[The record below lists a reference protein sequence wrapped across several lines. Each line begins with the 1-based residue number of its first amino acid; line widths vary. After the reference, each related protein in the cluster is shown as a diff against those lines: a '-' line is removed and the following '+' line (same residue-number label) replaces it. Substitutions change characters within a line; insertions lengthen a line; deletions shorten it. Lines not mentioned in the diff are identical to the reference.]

1 MVPDKR
7 YDTVIA
13 RLVKTVLDQLVSAA
27 NRSGLIQ
34 AHNPSIQSAV
44 HRRYE
49 WARRHLLHPKLTR
62 AVRPLTEPELEQL
75 AARARLAPLTA
86 FVRLYQLLFE
96 RRDPKTI
103 VATMESL
110 VMAPRSTAT
119 LYELYVAF
127 RLVNEFENLGMVRRR
142 PWRLLG
148 DTAPVAVLD
157 GGTTTVVIHWQRS
170 LQALAKRVPSLAQQV
185 ARANGLRVGPLR
197 PDIVVEM
204 KSGESVRYRFGEVK
218 YYTRPSEGVA
228 TALLES
234 LAYLKDAENLFRDD
248 AAYPRGFAIV
258 AGIEAQPHP
267 AIITISSDR
276 ALHRVAAMLLETCGL
291 TVAHGRHSE

>member
-1 MVPDKR
+1 MNGLAG
-7 YDTVIA
+7 TCCI
-13 RLVKTVLDQLVSAA
+13 
-27 NRSGLIQ
+27 RSSHEPFG
-34 AHNPSIQSAV
+34 PSLSQS
-44 HRRYE
+44 
-49 WARRHLLHPKLTR
+49 WNSW
-62 AVRPLTEPELEQL
+62 RPALGAP
-75 AARARLAPLTA
+75 PLTA

-204 KSGESVRYRFGEVK
+204 KSGESVRIDFGEVK
-218 YYTRPSEGVA
+218 YYTRP
-228 TALLES
+228 
-234 LAYLKDAENLFRDD
+234 
-248 AAYPRGFAIV
+248 PRGSRLRCWKAWHTSRMRKTFSATTPPI
-258 AGIEAQPHP
+258 HSDLRSSP
-267 AIITISSDR
+267 ASKRSLIRQSSLL
-276 ALHRVAAMLLETCGL
+276 ALTGRCIASPRCSLRPAALQSLMAD
-291 TVAHGRHSE
+291 V